1 MDDFTDEFGDY
12 RYMVRSISFENVPTA
27 HQFSQSK
34 WQVASSSQFED
45 LLSEQSPA
53 FQPPNDSRDDI
64 RNKIA
69 ILHVKRREIKSM
81 TEQELKTIDDRLTAL
96 GDLLR
101 LRPMTSQETDD
112 ITVEDGTR
120 IDYVSTAFDW
130 STRMKTELARTF
142 KIEDFKSCQLG
153 TCNAVMAGRNV
164 LCVMPTGG
172 GKSLTYQ
179 LPAILSPGITLVIS
193 PLVSLIQDQ
202 IQNLKNIH
210 GAWTLL
216 IT

>member
-34 WQVASSSQFED
+34 WQLASSFQFED

-81 TEQELKTIDDRLTAL
+81 TEQELKIIDDRLIAL

-112 ITVEDGTR
+112 IMVEDGTR
-120 IDYVSTAFDW
+120 VDYMTTAFDW
-130 STRMKTELARTF
+130 SARMKTELARTF

-153 TCNAVMAGRNV
+153 YVASCTQSSDR
-164 LCVMPTGG
+164 
-172 GKSLTYQ
+172 Y
-179 LPAILSPGITLVIS
+179 
-193 PLVSLIQDQ
+193 
-202 IQNLKNIH
+202 
-210 GAWTLL
+210 
-216 IT
+216 

>member
-12 RYMVRSISFENVPTA
+12 RYM
-27 HQFSQSK
+27 SK

-153 TCNAVMAGRNV
+153 N
-164 LCVMPTGG
+164 G
-172 GKSLTYQ
+172 GKEC
-179 LPAILSPGITLVIS
+179 
-193 PLVSLIQDQ
+193 PLCDAYRYENLIPYS
-202 IQNLKNIH
+202 
-210 GAWTLL
+210 AYRF
-216 IT
+216 